1 MEAPSS
7 QGRRFSVLKAIETG
21 KVPSPVVPDGFNA
34 KMSERSSH
42 FDFSNEADRQAAK
55 QSTDSNRSEDEGS
68 TSPKA
73 GRMSYRHS
81 SASDDDEP
89 PAARRS
95 YRVRAESIDDPML
108 MISSDP
114 AAQALAAHLA
124 IPEAVEEEEDDD
136 TPEGG
141 EEKRKEVDGPAPSQ
155 TGAPGGAKQQETA
168 TRESDT
174 ESDTAPSEA
183 PVPLWREQQAAAEQA
198 GSKDG
203 SHRETRRRAASEAF
217 SNHHLAISG
226 ELHESFNRP
235 KLHQEDDRFIGS
247 FTCRGMEN
255 GQPKPNQDYACFCV
269 PFGGMPGSG
278 LFLVCDGHGKQG
290 DNVSQEVL
298 NSLIYEL
305 EEGAESLAVEPA
317 HTICDAFE
325 AVNLHLRA
333 LAEADPPEIDT
344 MQSGACAVLA
354 YVKESSIY
362 VAGVGDCQ
370 AFLGTRHEHGIVP
383 HPLSMQHA
391 VDSPSEKVR
400 LEAAGGHIR
409 PAYVDTDGETVAAK
423 LYRDLKNP
431 RKGPGLAVARSLG
444 DLDGADIGVIAI
456 PEITRHKVDTEDA
469 YLILATDGVWE
480 FLGPDQVLELVDKCY
495 RSGKSAEEAS
505 KFVIALA
512 ANQWRVHETDYRDDI
527 TVVIAYLQPLVDRMI
542 SEVRLS

>member
-1 MEAPSS
+1 MGNACSGPPAQVVPPARASPSVKATHPGLLKKGAEGSTRRNSVAFKAERIQVTLQQQGNNSDRRRMSVQGTSAAGGSAPRRASVVQMARVSSSVPDGPLSMLPAQVLPTVATPMEAPSS

-141 EEKRKEVDGPAPSQ
+141 EEKSKEVDGPAPSQ

-203 SHRETRRRAASEAF
+203 SHRETRRRAAS
-217 SNHHLAISG
+217 
-226 ELHESFNRP
+226 
-235 KLHQEDDRFIGS
+235 
-247 FTCRGMEN
+247 
-255 GQPKPNQDYACFCV
+255 
-269 PFGGMPGSG
+269 
-278 LFLVCDGHGKQG
+278 
-290 DNVSQEVL
+290 
-298 NSLIYEL
+298 
-305 EEGAESLAVEPA
+305 
-317 HTICDAFE
+317 
-325 AVNLHLRA
+325 
-333 LAEADPPEIDT
+333 
-344 MQSGACAVLA
+344 
-354 YVKESSIY
+354 
-362 VAGVGDCQ
+362 
-370 AFLGTRHEHGIVP
+370 
-383 HPLSMQHA
+383 
-391 VDSPSEKVR
+391 SP
-400 LEAAGGHIR
+400 
-409 PAYVDTDGETVAAK
+409 T
-423 LYRDLKNP
+423 
-431 RKGPGLAVARSLG
+431 
-444 DLDGADIGVIAI
+444 
-456 PEITRHKVDTEDA
+456 
-469 YLILATDGVWE
+469 
-480 FLGPDQVLELVDKCY
+480 
-495 RSGKSAEEAS
+495 
-505 KFVIALA
+505 
-512 ANQWRVHETDYRDDI
+512 
-527 TVVIAYLQPLVDRMI
+527 
-542 SEVRLS
+542 